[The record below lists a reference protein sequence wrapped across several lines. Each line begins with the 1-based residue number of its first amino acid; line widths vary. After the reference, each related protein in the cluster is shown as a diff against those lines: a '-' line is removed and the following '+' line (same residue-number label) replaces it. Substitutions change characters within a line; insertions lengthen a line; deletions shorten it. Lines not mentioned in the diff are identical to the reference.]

1 MPDGCSIEERN
12 GIDREG
18 FRARN
23 KGRTCMMKTLTLT
36 VILLLSMFSIGETAN
51 NTAKDQK
58 GVQNKE
64 NDKNK
69 RLAFF
74 DKNKPVNIV
83 SDTMEG
89 FDKEKYVL
97 FKGSVIAKQE
107 DLYISADT
115 VEAYWGKGRNEI
127 EKAIAKGNVK
137 IVKLDRIATCREAI
151 FENVKGEITLK
162 GDVVVHQGKDKLSG
176 DVIIY
181 YLNADRL
188 VVQADK
194 GKEARLTVQPK

>member
-1 MPDGCSIEERN
+1 
-12 GIDREG
+12 
-18 FRARN
+18 
-23 KGRTCMMKTLTLT
+23 MMKTLTLT

-58 GVQNKE
+58 SVQNKG
-64 NDKNK
+64 
-69 RLAFF
+69 LGFF

-97 FKGSVIAKQE
+97 FKGSVVAKQE
-107 DLYISADT
+107 GLSISADT
-115 VEAYWGKGRNEI
+115 VEAHWGEGTNEI

-137 IVKLDRIATCREAI
+137 IVKLDRTATCREAI
-151 FENVKGEITLK
+151 FENAKGEITLK
-162 GDVVVHQGKDKLSG
+162 GDVVVLQGKDKLSG

-181 YLNADRL
+181 YVNADRL

-194 GKEARLTVQPK
+194 GKGARLIVQPK